1 MKKIVA
7 LFMALLMLLGT
18 VALAEP
24 TLLEDFGD
32 ENTLVFAREVTYAET
47 DADVDAL
54 GNPTNSGKVPTGYAH
69 VTSWAGDWVL
79 VAAYVSEDGIDEFGF
94 EVEPGYYA
102 VAENAVFMNIAPAY
116 DKDASHPNGVMADQA
131 AYLHAHA
138 YDLVGTITYPEDLD
152 EDGFTVKAAFDAWNY
167 TVRGELDADMNF
179 GPVKV
184 SIKGDSDFLY
194 WNEITGLNFDY
205 DEIDEFKYMGMN
217 ENGQLIIACTNK
229 NLVTNEKAKIYYC
242 FIFAPVVAEETAEVA
257 E

>member
-7 LFMALLMLLGT
+7 LIMVLAMLLSCT
-18 VALAEP
+18 ALAEG
-24 TLLEDFGD
+24 TLLENFGD
-32 ENTLVFAREVTYAET
+32 DKTLVFAREITYAET
-47 DADVDAL
+47 DAEVDAL

-94 EVEPGYYA
+94 EIEPGYYA
-102 VAENAVFMNIAPAY
+102 VLENAVFMTIAPAY
-116 DKDASHPNGVMADQA
+116 DKDASHPNGIMADQG

-138 YDLVGTITYPEDLD
+138 YDLAGTITYPEEID
-152 EDGFTVKAAFDAWNY
+152 EDGYTVSAKFDEWKF

-184 SIKGDSDFLY
+184 AIKGENDFLY
-194 WNEITGLNFDY
+194 WNEVTGLNFDY

-229 NLVTNEKAKIYYC
+229 NLVNNEKSKIYYC
-242 FIFAPVVAEETAEVA
+242 FIFAPVVPAE
-257 E
+257 